1 MRLHICAVGRIRS
14 GPEREL
20 INDYVG
26 RFDRTARPLSLGPLS
41 EREVDTR
48 KAVSTEAEGAAL
60 LSYVPEGAHVVA
72 LDERGRQFTSPEFA
86 SLLEARRD
94 AGAQDLVFVI
104 GGADGLSRSVRN
116 RADASL
122 SLGRMVWPHML
133 ARAMLSEQLFRAA
146 GILAGTPY
154 HRA

>member
-14 GPEREL
+14 GPERDL
-20 INDYVG
+20 IDDYAG
-26 RFDRTARPLSLGPLS
+26 RFDRIGRRLSLGPLS
-41 EREVDTR
+41 EHEVDTR
-48 KAVSTEAEGAAL
+48 KAALTEAEGAGLLKAL
-60 LSYVPEGAHVVA
+60 PGGAHVVA
-72 LDERGRQFTSPEFA
+72 LEERGRQFTSPDLAGFI
-86 SLLEARRD
+86 EARRD
-94 AGAQDLVFVI
+94 DGLQDLAFVI
-104 GGADGLSRSVRN
+104 GGADGLSRSVRE

-133 ARAMLSEQLFRAA
+133 ARVMLSEQLFRAA

>member
-14 GPEREL
+14 GPERDL
-20 INDYVG
+20 IDDYLG
-26 RFDRTARPLSLGPLS
+26 RFDRIGRPLSLGPLS
-41 EREVDTR
+41 EHEVDTR
-48 KAVSTEAEGAAL
+48 KAASTEAEGAAL
-60 LSYVPEGAHVVA
+60 LKALPGGAHVVA
-72 LDERGRQFTSPEFA
+72 LDEHGRQFTSPDLATFI
-86 SLLEARRD
+86 EARRD
-94 AGAQDLVFVI
+94 DGLQDLVFVI
-104 GGADGLSRSVRN
+104 GGADGLSRSVRD